1 MSKRYVDL
9 AESFSG
15 NGTLYVDRDWMSQL
29 ETYSRPNLQGR
40 VSRYLKN
47 AVGSVLMPITIPHYK
62 TWKRSLDEDALFHFT
77 HQ

>member
-1 MSKRYVDL
+1 
-9 AESFSG
+9 
-15 NGTLYVDRDWMSQL
+15 MSQL
-29 ETYSRPNLQGR
+29 EKYSRPNLQGR